1 MKKMINRR
9 DFIVTGSAAAGS
21 VLLGN
26 CTSKHDNKKGDSV
39 MAEPDAMSI
48 SKSMPKEQ
56 VFQLLDHKVDHYM
69 ELSHHCAQSSF
80 LALSEQFGL
89 GNDDMVKALTPI
101 PGIAER
107 GETCGAVSGALL
119 ALGMVFGKNSI
130 TDWQGYRDSLKPA
143 NEFCDRF
150 EKELGSLRC
159 RNIVDSEFG
168 MKLDL
173 RKEDD
178 LQKFQEAGATH
189 TCSRVVRTA
198 VRIAADLILE
208 A

>member
-1 MKKMINRR
+1 
-9 DFIVTGSAAAGS
+9 
-21 VLLGN
+21 
-26 CTSKHDNKKGDSV
+26 
-39 MAEPDAMSI
+39 
-48 SKSMPKEQ
+48 
-56 VFQLLDHKVDHYM
+56 
-69 ELSHHCAQSSF
+69 
-80 LALSEQFGL
+80 
-89 GNDDMVKALTPI
+89 I

-119 ALGMVFGKNSI
+119 ALGLVFGKNNI
-130 TDWQGYRDSLKPA
+130 TDWEGYRDSLKPA

-198 VRIAADLILE
+198 VRIAADIILE